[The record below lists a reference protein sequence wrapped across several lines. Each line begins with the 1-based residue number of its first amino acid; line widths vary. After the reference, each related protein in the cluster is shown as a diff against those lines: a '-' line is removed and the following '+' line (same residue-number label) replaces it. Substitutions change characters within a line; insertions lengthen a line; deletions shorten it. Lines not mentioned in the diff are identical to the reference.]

1 MENSLQ
7 DFSLPIIVIPS
18 NKPSQVAVVSAF
30 GMHMTRLRRRIA
42 KETGEPIR
50 TDKGGASRKLE
61 ELLQRARMNGAKQGP
76 LVPVEALINVE
87 RDEWIWQVVDKR
99 VLDALSHRL
108 IFQSDNGSRREI
120 LMTMG
125 LETAMDAASCIVE
138 LDGGCVLIETLD
150 P

>member
-1 MENSLQ
+1 
-7 DFSLPIIVIPS
+7 
-18 NKPSQVAVVSAF
+18 
-30 GMHMTRLRRRIA
+30 MTRLRRRIA
-42 KETGEPIR
+42 RETGEPIR

-61 ELLQRARMNGAKQGP
+61 ELLQRARINGAKQGP

-99 VLDALSHRL
+99 VLNALSHRL

-138 LDGGCVLIETLD
+138 LDGGCVLIESLD

>member
-1 MENSLQ
+1 M
-7 DFSLPIIVIPS
+7 
-18 NKPSQVAVVSAF
+18 K
-30 GMHMTRLRRRIA
+30 
-42 KETGEPIR
+42 
-50 TDKGGASRKLE
+50 
-61 ELLQRARMNGAKQGP
+61 RARTNGVKQGP
-76 LVPVEALINVE
+76 LAPVEALINVE
-87 RDEWIWQVVDKR
+87 RDEWIWQIVDKR

>member
-1 MENSLQ
+1 
-7 DFSLPIIVIPS
+7 
-18 NKPSQVAVVSAF
+18 
-30 GMHMTRLRRRIA
+30 MTRLRRRIA
-42 KETGEPIR
+42 KETGDPIR
-50 TDKGGASRKLE
+50 TDKGGASRKLA
-61 ELLQRARMNGAKQGP
+61 ELLKRARTNGAKQGP

-108 IFQSDNGSRREI
+108 IFQSDNGARREI

-138 LDGGCVLIETLD
+138 LDGGCVLIDTLD
-150 P
+150 TCLRNFFKIF

>member
-1 MENSLQ
+1 M
-7 DFSLPIIVIPS
+7 VIPS
-18 NKPSQVAVVSAF
+18 NKPSTVAVVSVF

-42 KETGEPIR
+42 KETEDPTR
-50 TDKGGASRKLE
+50 TDKGGDSRKLA
-61 ELLQRARMNGAKQGP
+61 ELMKRARTNGSKQGP

-87 RDEWIWQVVDKR
+87 KDEWVWQVVDKR

>member
-1 MENSLQ
+1 
-7 DFSLPIIVIPS
+7 
-18 NKPSQVAVVSAF
+18 
-30 GMHMTRLRRRIA
+30 MTRLRRRIA

-76 LVPVEALINVE
+76 LVPVEALIHVE
-87 RDEWIWQVVDKR
+87 RDEWVWQVVDKR

-150 P
+150 PKTIFLMYFYLFYRIASFAVLKY

>member
-1 MENSLQ
+1 
-7 DFSLPIIVIPS
+7 
-18 NKPSQVAVVSAF
+18 
-30 GMHMTRLRRRIA
+30 MTRLRRRIA

-76 LVPVEALINVE
+76 LVPVEALIHVE
-87 RDEWIWQVVDKR
+87 RDECVWQVVDKR

>member
-1 MENSLQ
+1 
-7 DFSLPIIVIPS
+7 
-18 NKPSQVAVVSAF
+18 
-30 GMHMTRLRRRIA
+30 MTRLRRRIA
-42 KETGEPIR
+42 KETGDPIR
-50 TDKGGASRKLE
+50 TDKGGASRKLA
-61 ELLQRARMNGAKQGP
+61 ELMKRARTNGVKQGP

-87 RDEWIWQVVDKR
+87 RDEWVWQSVDKP
-99 VLDALSHRL
+99 VLDALSHRQ

>member
-1 MENSLQ
+1 
-7 DFSLPIIVIPS
+7 
-18 NKPSQVAVVSAF
+18 
-30 GMHMTRLRRRIA
+30 MTRLRRRIA

-87 RDEWIWQVVDKR
+87 RDEWVWQVVDKR

-138 LDGGCVLIETLD
+138 LDGGCVLIDFRPLKRQLFRFLSLFFRIQ
-150 P
+150 